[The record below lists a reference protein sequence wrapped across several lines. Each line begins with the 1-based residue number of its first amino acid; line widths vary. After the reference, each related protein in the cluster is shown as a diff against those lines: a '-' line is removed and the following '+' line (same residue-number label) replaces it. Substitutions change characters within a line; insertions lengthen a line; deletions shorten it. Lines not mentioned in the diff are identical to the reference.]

1 MNKAILTILFLLL
14 ASSAIHEL
22 AAQNKYEY
30 ISKQDSI
37 TFYQKWIMNK
47 DQTGPKE
54 LSLNFFN
61 SDTSK
66 RKVVFKVAFYYQ
78 GVLKEES
85 EEIIVCIK
93 PGKSLK
99 GKWAGLIF
107 QPLAMTPAELSS
119 DNFSWEFTKLE
130 VLKDEDCD

>member
-1 MNKAILTILFLLL
+1 
-14 ASSAIHEL
+14 
-22 AAQNKYEY
+22 
-30 ISKQDSI
+30 
-37 TFYQKWIMNK
+37 MNK